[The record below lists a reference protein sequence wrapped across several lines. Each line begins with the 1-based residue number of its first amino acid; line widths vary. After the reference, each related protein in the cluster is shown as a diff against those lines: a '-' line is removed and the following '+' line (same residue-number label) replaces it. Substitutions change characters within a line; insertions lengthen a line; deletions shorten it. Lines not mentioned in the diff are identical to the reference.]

1 MPCPS
6 CSSPFPCLL
15 GSVKASCAI
24 QNWSTEKSNLDRSGV
39 TGLLTVPVYLVS
51 NSNLE
56 DELMER
62 MGPDTHALRKEDE
75 EDHDWCPRLDRRVA
89 IRLLGYSAL
98 ATVTGCG
105 TTTSHTSTSAN
116 SSSSQTTA
124 TATSLTASSSTVVQS
139 VQVTLTATV
148 SPSSATGTVTFYDGT
163 TSLGS
168 STLSTGTAALSV
180 SFSTAGTHSVTA
192 AYGGSSEYAGS
203 TSSAVSITVTAPAT
217 CSETHEGEEG
227 PYFVDD
233 SASGYARTNILSN
246 LDGTDTQ
253 EGVALALTLYV
264 FDSENS
270 CAAMEGVQVDIW
282 HCNASGVYSAESSES
297 TTGQSWLRG
306 YQITDSSGKVQ
317 FTTII
322 PGWYSG
328 RTTHIHLRLRSKYDS
343 SDTGGTNTMQVFF
356 DQTLIDTLA
365 TSTTPYSEEG
375 TNPTTNAADRVY
387 SEQEDGT
394 TLLTLSGSTVEG
406 YTTSFNIHLP
416 IASGT

>member
-1 MPCPS
+1 
-6 CSSPFPCLL
+6 
-15 GSVKASCAI
+15 
-24 QNWSTEKSNLDRSGV
+24 
-39 TGLLTVPVYLVS
+39 
-51 NSNLE
+51 
-56 DELMER
+56 MER
-62 MGPDTHALRKEDE
+62 MGSDIHAPRKEDGD
-75 EDHDWCPRLDRRVA
+75 DHDWCPKLDRRVA

-98 ATVTGCG
+98 ATVTECG
-105 TTTSHTSTSAN
+105 STTSHSSTTTN
-116 SSSSQTTA
+116 SSSSETTTA
-124 TATSLTASSSTVVQS
+124 TATSLTASSSTIVQS
-139 VQVTLTATV
+139 VQVTLMATV
-148 SPSSATGTVTFYDGT
+148 SPSAATGTVTFYDGT
-163 TSLGS
+163 SSLGS
-168 STLSTGTAALSV
+168 GTLSSGTATLSV
-180 SFSTAGTHSVTA
+180 SFSTTGTHSVTA
-192 AYGGSSEYAGS
+192 VYGGNSAYAGS
-203 TSSAVSITVTAPAT
+203 TSSAVSITVAAPAT
-217 CSETHEGEEG
+217 CSETREGEEG

-246 LDGTDTQ
+246 LDGTGTQ

-282 HCNASGVYSAESSES
+282 HCNANGVYSAESSES

-343 SDTGGTNTMQVFF
+343 SDSSGTNTMQVFF

-365 TSTTPYSEEG
+365 SSTTPYSEEG
-375 TNPTTNAADRVY
+375 TNPTTNASDRVY
-387 SEQEDGT
+387 SEEEDGT

-406 YTTSFNIHLP
+406 YTASFNIHLP
-416 IASGT
+416 IASSS

>member
-1 MPCPS
+1 
-6 CSSPFPCLL
+6 
-15 GSVKASCAI
+15 
-24 QNWSTEKSNLDRSGV
+24 
-39 TGLLTVPVYLVS
+39 
-51 NSNLE
+51 
-56 DELMER
+56 MER
-62 MGPDTHALRKEDE
+62 MGTDTHALRKEDDD
-75 EDHDWCPRLDRRVA
+75 DHDWCPRLDRRVA

-98 ATVTGCG
+98 ATVTGCATTSHSS
-105 TTTSHTSTSAN
+105 TTTSD
-116 SSSSQTTA
+116 SSSQTTA

-139 VQVTLTATV
+139 VQVTLTATL
-148 SPSSATGTVTFYDGT
+148 SPSAATGTVTFYDGT
-163 TSLGS
+163 SSLGS
-168 STLSTGTAALSV
+168 GTLTTGTATLSA

-192 AYGGSSEYAGS
+192 VYGGSSEYAGS

-217 CSETHEGEEG
+217 CSETREGEEG

-253 EGVALALTLYV
+253 QGVALALTLYV

-282 HCNASGVYSAESSES
+282 HCNANGVYSAESSES

-328 RTTHIHLRLRSKYDS
+328 RTTHIHLRLRSKYNS
-343 SDTGGTNTMQVFF
+343 SDSDGTNTMQVFF

-375 TNPTTNAADRVY
+375 TNPTTNATDRVY
-387 SEQEDGT
+387 SEEEDGT

-406 YTTSFNIHLP
+406 YTASFNLHLP
-416 IASGT
+416 IAGSS

>member
-1 MPCPS
+1 MCATTS
-6 CSSPFPCLL
+6 HSS
-15 GSVKASCAI
+15 
-24 QNWSTEKSNLDRSGV
+24 
-39 TGLLTVPVYLVS
+39 
-51 NSNLE
+51 
-56 DELMER
+56 
-62 MGPDTHALRKEDE
+62 
-75 EDHDWCPRLDRRVA
+75 
-89 IRLLGYSAL
+89 
-98 ATVTGCG
+98 
-105 TTTSHTSTSAN
+105 TTTSD
-116 SSSSQTTA
+116 SSSQTTA

-139 VQVTLTATV
+139 VQVTLTATL
-148 SPSSATGTVTFYDGT
+148 SPSAATGTVTFYDGT
-163 TSLGS
+163 SSLGS
-168 STLSTGTAALSV
+168 GTLTTGTATLSA

-192 AYGGSSEYAGS
+192 VYGGSSEYAGS

-217 CSETHEGEEG
+217 CSETREGEEG

-253 EGVALALTLYV
+253 QGVALALTLYV

-282 HCNASGVYSAESSES
+282 HCNANGVYSAESSES

-328 RTTHIHLRLRSKYDS
+328 RTTHIHLRLRSKYNS
-343 SDTGGTNTMQVFF
+343 SDSDGTNTMQVFF

-375 TNPTTNAADRVY
+375 TNPTTNATDRVY
-387 SEQEDGT
+387 SEEEDGT

-406 YTTSFNIHLP
+406 YTASFNLHLP
-416 IASGT
+416 IAGSS